1 MALSGSFHEWLPS
14 IRSGLDLALHL
25 TGINPSGEGTEAVR
39 RVCKSYEFC
48 TARTFAANAAHGAKT
63 VKT

>member
-39 RVCKSYEFC
+39 RVCKSYEFWC
-48 TARTFAANAAHGAKT
+48 AGQTGKE
-63 VKT
+63 